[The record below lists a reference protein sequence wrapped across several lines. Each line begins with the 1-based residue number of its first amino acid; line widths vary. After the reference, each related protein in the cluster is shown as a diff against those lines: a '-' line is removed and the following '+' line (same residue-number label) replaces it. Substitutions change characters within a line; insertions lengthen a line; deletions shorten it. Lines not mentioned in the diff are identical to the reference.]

1 MTPRSRLSSIREFVG
16 RHKCGIYIATGI
28 GAAVAVEAV
37 SYVLTGREL
46 IFGNLLS
53 RLYNV
58 QPPDIQ
64 AITTTTHTTTQTI
77 VTSTTRTITQTLT
90 QAVSIQPYEVVRL
103 LAQKDGTTYNTFL
116 QYLSNIKMPYD
127 IIGQGAND
135 DAIIAAMEKVKLHDS
150 IWDEA
155 RRKVAGKP
163 LDAIAVRTPNG
174 LFIFDEMLSILKYAF
189 QL

>member
-1 MTPRSRLSSIREFVG
+1 MAQRSRLSSVREFVG
-16 RHKCGIYIATGI
+16 RHKCGIYIATGR

-37 SYVLTGREL
+37 SYALTGREL

-64 AITTTTHTTTQTI
+64 AITTTTPTITQTI
-77 VTSTTRTITQTLT
+77 TTSTTRTITQTLT
-90 QAVSIQPYEVVRL
+90 QAVSIQPYEVLRVF
-103 LAQKDGTTYNTFL
+103 AQKGGTTYTTFL
-116 QYLSNIKMPYD
+116 QHLANTKTPYE

-135 DAIIAAMEKVKLHDS
+135 DTIIAAMEAAKLHDS
-150 IWDEA
+150 IWEMA
-155 RRKVAGKP
+155 RREVAGKD

-174 LFIFDEMLSILKYAF
+174 LFIFNEILGKWRYAF
-189 QL
+189 KL